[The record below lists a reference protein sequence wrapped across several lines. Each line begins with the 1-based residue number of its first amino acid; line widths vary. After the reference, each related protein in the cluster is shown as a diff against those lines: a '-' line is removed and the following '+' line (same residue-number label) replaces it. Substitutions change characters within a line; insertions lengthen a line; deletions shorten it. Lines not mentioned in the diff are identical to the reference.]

1 MPAAAS
7 VRQPAAQPVAVGGAP
22 AAAPAPVAGIR
33 LPGTVIPGAGIP
45 AGAVVGVGLPAGRGF
60 AAGSGAGR
68 GGGQQAWVG
77 HQPVEWK
84 QHAVRRLSR
93 EVVGVQEDQLE
104 EDEDEYEDDGFY

>member
-1 MPAAAS
+1 M
-7 VRQPAAQPVAVGGAP
+7 
-22 AAAPAPVAGIR
+22 
-33 LPGTVIPGAGIP
+33 
-45 AGAVVGVGLPAGRGF
+45 
-60 AAGSGAGR
+60 
-68 GGGQQAWVG
+68 G